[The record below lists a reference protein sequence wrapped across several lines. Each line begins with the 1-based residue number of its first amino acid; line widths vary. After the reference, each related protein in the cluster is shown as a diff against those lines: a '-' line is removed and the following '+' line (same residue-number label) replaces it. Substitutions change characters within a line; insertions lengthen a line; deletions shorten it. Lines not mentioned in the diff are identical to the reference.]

1 MAVPSPVGD
10 VNIASP
16 ISTLVLNTLTLKL
29 SAFFFLSYVSFI
41 SAYSI
46 PIIIIIIIIIIT
58 IIIII
63 SLCKKTLQQRCIDF
77 DFQLCRAQATQWG
90 WEGKGRIGL
99 DQLPCLLVP
108 QPMKDRHTSG
118 GRGKD
123 PEGSHYP
130 RFLQPQGFIYRPTG
144 SDK

>member
-46 PIIIIIIIIIIT
+46 PIIIIIIIT

-90 WEGKGRIGL
+90 WEGKGRIG
-99 DQLPCLLVP
+99 
-108 QPMKDRHTSG
+108 
-118 GRGKD
+118 
-123 PEGSHYP
+123 
-130 RFLQPQGFIYRPTG
+130 FRPTALPTRSPAHERSTHEWRKG
-144 SDK
+144 GGPGRESLPEIVTVPGVHLPPHRVR